1 MEIAIAALIGYSIGS
16 IPWALIIGSVF
27 YKTDIRKHGS
37 GNLGGTNAGRVLGK
51 KVGVSVSVLD
61 ALKSVLA
68 TAIVY
73 FIFPQ
78 QIAVAGFMAAIGH
91 CFPLFANFKGGKA
104 VASIMGFLLSMG
116 LFQLMPIWIFIIA
129 LGSFF
134 AILYLTKYV
143 SLSSMLS
150 IAIALIAT
158 TFFEIDSMYRVY
170 LGLLL
175 ALTIW
180 RHKENIRRILK
191 KEERKITWM

>member
-51 KVGVSVSVLD
+51 KAGVSVSVLD

-68 TAIVY
+68 TAVVY

-91 CFPLFANFKGGKA
+91 CFPLFAYFKGGKA

-150 IAIALIAT
+150 IVIALIAT

>member
-150 IAIALIAT
+150 IVIALIAT